1 MKRLLPSRHLR
12 RSESGE
18 GFFSFILILASFL
31 VIAFVI
37 RQAKDAT
44 RPEAITAAQNV
55 KGWFFILITSAMLY
69 LLVQEHFRTLKN
81 KHRELVESYD
91 QTIRGWIEV
100 MDLRHH
106 ETRNHTERVTRMTV
120 AFARLAGVNPERLE
134 RIARGATL
142 HDIGKIGI
150 PDSILIKP
158 GKLDPDEWALMQT
171 HPDIGRELLEKISFL
186 RPCID
191 IPWCHHEKWDGS
203 GYPRGLRGAGASQP
217 SSRPHVRGWRSAR
230 RVRRVGSR
238 RRKRLWLR
246 LGLRGCGCGGTSD
259 IGGCIRNG
267 VPPRV
272 RHEGRWKKKNLH
284 LKPALPKYYHF
295 PMGTNPNKRHFLDQR
310 HYIVVVKLV

>member
-1 MKRLLPSRHLR
+1 VKIPGSPQTRIVLVYLVVGTLWIYFSDRL
-12 RSESGE
+12 
-18 GFFSFILILASFL
+18 IAASL
-31 VIAFVI
+31 S
-37 RQAKDAT
+37 T
-44 RPEAITAAQNV
+44 PEAITAAQNV

-203 GYPRGLRGAGASQP
+203 GYPRGLRGAEIPLAARLFAIVDVWDALTHKRVYKDAWPEEAVLDHIREQAGRHFDPGLVDIFIANYAEIKREAGVDSGLSHSP
-217 SSRPHVRGWRSAR
+217 RSRPASSHAV
-230 RVRRVGSR
+230 
-238 RRKRLWLR
+238 
-246 LGLRGCGCGGTSD
+246 
-259 IGGCIRNG
+259 
-267 VPPRV
+267 
-272 RHEGRWKKKNLH
+272 
-284 LKPALPKYYHF
+284 
-295 PMGTNPNKRHFLDQR
+295 
-310 HYIVVVKLV
+310 